1 MKRPAFAAW
10 LPARP
15 RTAHKTHFG
24 HVLVIGGSRGLM
36 GAPRLAAAGALRAG
50 AGLVTVAVPASLE
63 MVAAVGG
70 PWEAMTLPLP
80 DRRGALTA
88 AAVLPARDFLTRR
101 GATSVVLGPGLS
113 SAPTARAFVKK
124 ILGSM
129 ALPVVLDADGLNA
142 VARGAWP
149 ARRPPLV
156 MTPHAGEM
164 ARLLDRSAAAVEKD
178 RRGAARAAARR
189 FGAVVVLKG
198 RGTIVTDGRTDFV
211 ARVGNP
217 GLATGG
223 TGDVLAGVIG
233 ALIGQTRAPSI
244 PERLRRAA
252 VLGVWVHGRAGDRA
266 ARRWGEGAFT
276 AGDVVDALPGAFAD
290 AGLRRRF

>member
-1 MKRPAFAAW
+1 MKSTFRSW
-10 LPARP
+10 LPRRP
-15 RTAHKTHFG
+15 RAAHKTHFG
-24 HVLVIGGSRGLM
+24 HVLVIGGARGLM

-50 AGLVTVAVPASLE
+50 AGLVTVGVPEALE
-63 MVAAVGG
+63 LVVAVGG

-80 DRRGALTA
+80 DRRGAVTA
-88 AAVLPARDFLTRR
+88 AAVRPALAFLERR
-101 GATSVVLGPGLS
+101 GVTSVVLGPGLS
-113 SAPTARAFVKK
+113 TAPTARAFVKK
-124 ILGSM
+124 FLNG
-129 ALPVVLDADGLNA
+129 ATLPVVLDADGLNA

-164 ARLLDRSAAAVEKD
+164 ARLLGRSVAAVDSD

-223 TGDVLAGVIG
+223 TGDVLAGAIG
-233 ALIGQTRAPSI
+233 ALMGQIHAPSAL
-244 PERLRRAA
+244 ERLRRAA

-276 AGDVVDALPGAFAD
+276 AADVLDALPGAFAD